1 MGNSL
6 KIAAAT
12 TVFAATLLTATTPAW
27 SASSLYGHDSG
38 GQLIAIDQ
46 TTAATTAI
54 GSSAGVRVGLVHSSL
69 TGSTYGRSFNDF
81 FAVDLV
87 TGVSS
92 LIGPSGGFLTGLTL
106 NAAQTLAYSIDQG
119 NGELYSISLTT
130 GAATLIGATGIGV
143 PLDLSTNSAG
153 VVYVADINGGIYTV
167 NTSNGAAS
175 FVSQLAPEG
184 LTSIDFD
191 ENDDLYGI
199 GIGSDSLY
207 RGLLTA
213 PVVIGFLN
221 PTYGDVR
228 GIEFVNGTAAIPEPA
243 TWAMFILGF
252 GLVGSSMRRRR
263 GNAAQV
269 SAN

>member
-1 MGNSL
+1 MGKSF

-12 TVFAATLLTATTPAW
+12 TMFAATLLTATVPA
-27 SASSLYGHDSG
+27 SAASSLFGHDSS
-38 GQLIAIDQ
+38 GQLIAIDH
-46 TTAATTAI
+46 TTAVTTAI
-54 GSSAGVRVGLVHSSL
+54 GSPTGLRVGLVHSSL
-69 TGSTYGRSFNDF
+69 TGSTYGRSFDEF
-81 FAVDLV
+81 FSVDLA

-119 NGELYSISLTT
+119 TGGFFSVSLTT
-130 GAATLIGATGIGV
+130 GAPTFIGSTGIV
-143 PLDLSTNSAG
+143 SPLDLSTNSAG
-153 VVYVADINGGIYTV
+153 VVYAADISGAIYTV
-167 NTSNGAAS
+167 DTSNGTAT
-175 FVSQLAPEG
+175 FVSRLAPEG

-213 PVVIGFLN
+213 PVVIGVLN
-221 PTYGDVR
+221 PQYIDVR
-228 GIEFVNGTAAIPEPA
+228 GIEFVNDRAVVPEPA

-252 GLVGSSMRRRR
+252 GLIGSSMRRRR
-263 GNAAQV
+263 GNLAQV
-269 SAN
+269 SAT